1 MVRGGGRHGRDRQ
14 TDIGERERKRE
25 LKLLTIA
32 MIILGYTRTRERAM
46 HSSRGTGLD
55 FHLSL
60 DC

>member
-1 MVRGGGRHGRDRQ
+1 MVRGGGRHRRDRQ

-46 HSSRGTGLD
+46 HSSRGTGFV